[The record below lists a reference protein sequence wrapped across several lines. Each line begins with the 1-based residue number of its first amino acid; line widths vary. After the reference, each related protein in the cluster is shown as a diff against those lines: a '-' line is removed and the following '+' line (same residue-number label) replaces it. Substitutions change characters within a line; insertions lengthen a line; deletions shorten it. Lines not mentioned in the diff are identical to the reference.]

1 MQMHV
6 NQPNEEGKGALT
18 NRLAARLREHD
29 RKHRDTQR
37 LKLPRAGQSA
47 LFLADFLDIA
57 GLREPNRLLYRCI
70 PLTCARSQE

>member
-1 MQMHV
+1 
-6 NQPNEEGKGALT
+6 
-18 NRLAARLREHD
+18 
-29 RKHRDTQR
+29 